1 VRIERVT
8 RLSPELA
15 QAVRRLLGQL
25 STRSPPPDDD
35 ALQRVIDAPSVQLLI
50 AVDDDDRCVGM
61 LSLVLTPLPT
71 GVRGRIEDVVVDR
84 AARGRG
90 AARMLVRQA
99 LQIASEAGARDVDLT
114 ARPER
119 TEAVGLYRSL
129 GFARRE
135 TDVYRMIP
143 AEP

>member
-1 VRIERVT
+1 VRIEHVT
-8 RLSPELA
+8 GLSPDLA
-15 QAVRRLLGQL
+15 RAVRRLVGQL

-50 AVDDDDRCVGM
+50 AVDDDGRCVGM
-61 LSLVLTPLPT
+61 LSLVLPPLPT
-71 GVRGRIEDVVVDR
+71 GVRGRIEDVVVDP

-90 AARMLVRQA
+90 AARMLVRHA
-99 LQIASEAGARDVDLT
+99 LRIASEAGARDVDLT

-119 TEAVGLYRSL
+119 TEAVALYRSL
-129 GFARRE
+129 GFARRA